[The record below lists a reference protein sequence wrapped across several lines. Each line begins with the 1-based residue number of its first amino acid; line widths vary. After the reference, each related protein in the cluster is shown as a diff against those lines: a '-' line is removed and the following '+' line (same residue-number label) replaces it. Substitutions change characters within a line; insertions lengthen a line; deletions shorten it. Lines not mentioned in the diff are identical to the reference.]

1 MSGNLKQFATESHT
15 EKSILQLLRNS
26 STLQQLEMK
35 ILQIAQ
41 ENVSIIGIDANQSTQ
56 KFPLNTRNSLV
67 LFTLCSVLASDL
79 MYLIYDA
86 NDFKDYAVAILAS
99 CTMIVSIL
107 VFAYILVKMRIIFD
121 FLHRLEEIINNS

>member
-1 MSGNLKQFATESHT
+1 
-15 EKSILQLLRNS
+15 
-26 STLQQLEMK
+26 MK

-41 ENVSIIGIDANQSTQ
+41 ENFSIIGIDANQSTQ

-99 CTMIVSIL
+99 CTMILSVLIYAS
-107 VFAYILVKMRIIFD
+107 ILVKMRIIFD